1 MSTADKML
9 EGRIAL
15 VTGASSGFGEATAV
29 ALASHGATVALA
41 ARRVERLQ
49 ALADVIIEGGGNA
62 FPLRLDVTSEE
73 QVRQGTD
80 EVIRR
85 CGRLDILVN
94 NAGVMLLSPVSEAAT
109 EDWRRMI
116 EINLLGTMYMTKA
129 ALPLMQQGG
138 GGHIVNVAS
147 LAGRIANP
155 TAGAYAA
162 TKFGVVG
169 FSESVRRE
177 VYKNKIRVTV
187 IEPGMAA
194 TELGEHITNAAM
206 KANLSDRLA
215 SMEPLQPEDIA
226 AAIVYAVTQPPRVN
240 VNEIVIR
247 PTAQER

>member
-1 MSTADKML
+1 MSGEQKL
-9 EGRIAL
+9 QGRVAL
-15 VTGASSGFGEATAV
+15 VTGASSGFGKETAV

-41 ARRVERLQ
+41 ARRIERLQ
-49 ALADVIIEGGGNA
+49 TLADVIIEGGGNA
-62 FPLRLDVTSEE
+62 FPLRLDVTRED
-73 QVRQGTD
+73 QVREALN
-80 EVIRR
+80 EVNRR

-94 NAGVMLLSPVSEAAT
+94 NAGVMLLSPVTEAST
-109 EDWRRMI
+109 DDWRRMI
-116 EINLLGTMYMTKA
+116 EINLLGLMYVTKA
-129 ALPLMQQGG
+129 ALPLMQRGG

-177 VYKNKIRVTV
+177 VYKDRIRVTV

-194 TELGEHITNAAM
+194 TELGDHITNAAM
-206 KANLSDRLA
+206 KANLAERLA
-215 SMEPLQPEDIA
+215 SMEPLHAEDIA
-226 AAIVYAVTQPPRVN
+226 AAIVYAVTQPARVN

>member
-1 MSTADKML
+1 MSGEQKL
-9 EGRIAL
+9 QGRVAL

-29 ALASHGATVALA
+29 ALASHGATIALA
-41 ARRVERLQ
+41 ARRIERLQ
-49 ALADVIIEGGGNA
+49 ILADIIIEGGGNA
-62 FPLRLDVTSEE
+62 FPLHLDVTRED
-73 QVRQGTD
+73 QVREALD
-80 EVIRR
+80 EVTRR
-85 CGRLDILVN
+85 CGHLDILVN
-94 NAGVMLLSPVSEAAT
+94 NAGVMLLSPVTEAST
-109 EDWRRMI
+109 NDWRRMI
-116 EINLLGTMYMTKA
+116 EINLLGLMYMTKA
-129 ALPLMQQGG
+129 ALPLMQRGG

-177 VYKNKIRVTV
+177 VYKDGIRVTV

-194 TELGEHITNAAM
+194 TELGDHITNAAM
-206 KANLSDRLA
+206 KANLAERLA
-215 SMEPLQPEDIA
+215 SMEALHAEDIA
-226 AAIVYAVTQPPRVN
+226 AAIVYAVTQPARVN